1 MKLMFPIFFC
11 FTVCIRLG
19 FYLVTCVFK
28 FLKLSIFDREA
39 KIRMETREKPRL
51 CTVKRPTL
59 GGIRLGSGRIYS
71 QVDFEVWF
79 QLSVGFSS
87 ANGGRLCGLE

>member
-1 MKLMFPIFFC
+1 MKFDVLIFEDKFNTKNPKTIFF
-11 FTVCIRLG
+11 FIT
-19 FYLVTCVFK
+19 
-28 FLKLSIFDREA
+28 LSS
-39 KIRMETREKPRL
+39 
-51 CTVKRPTL
+51 TVKRPTL

-87 ANGGRLCGLE
+87 ANGGRVCGLE